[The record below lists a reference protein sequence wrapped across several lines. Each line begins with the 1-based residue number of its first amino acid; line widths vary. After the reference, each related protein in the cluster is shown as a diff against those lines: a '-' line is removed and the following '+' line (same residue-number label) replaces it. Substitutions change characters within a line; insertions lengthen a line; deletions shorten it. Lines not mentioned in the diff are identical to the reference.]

1 MSLRNICRIKSRIK
15 IPGCLKLSF
24 FTMKS
29 SLIITLMVVLLFL
42 VSCGGQAMKTAT
54 FETSMGTFTIEL
66 SDKTPITTSNFVDLA
81 SKGFYD
87 GTKFHRIIP
96 DFMLQGG
103 DPLSKNNALKS
114 RWGTGG
120 PGYEIK
126 DEFDPSLRN
135 VRGTIAMANHG
146 PNTGGSQFFIN
157 VVYSE
162 LMVLLSYVIFLSF
175 PSPSPH
181 TYSILSAH
189 QFSSMKSAKIQN
201 R

>member
-1 MSLRNICRIKSRIK
+1 M
-15 IPGCLKLSF
+15 
-24 FTMKS
+24 M
-29 SLIITLMVVLLFL
+29 VLLFV
-42 VSCGGQAMKTAT
+42 VSCGGPTMKTAT

-87 GTKFHRIIP
+87 GTTFHRVIP
-96 DFMLQGG
+96 QFMVQGG

-157 VVYSE
+157 VVDNVHLNNKHTVFGRVTEGMDVVDTISKVDTDNGDRPME
-162 LMVLLSYVIFLSF
+162 DVVVI
-175 PSPSPH
+175 
-181 TYSILSAH
+181 
-189 QFSSMKSAKIQN
+189 KVVVK
-201 R
+201 

>member
-1 MSLRNICRIKSRIK
+1 
-15 IPGCLKLSF
+15 
-24 FTMKS
+24 
-29 SLIITLMVVLLFL
+29 
-42 VSCGGQAMKTAT
+42 MKTAT

-66 SDKTPITTSNFVDLA
+66 SDKTPITTQNFVDLA

-87 GTKFHRIIP
+87 DTKFHRVIQ

-103 DPLSKNNALKS
+103 DPLSKNNAMKS

-157 VVYSE
+157 VVDNVH
-162 LMVLLSYVIFLSF
+162 LNNKHTVFGMVTEGMDVVDTISNVDTDNGDRPKEDVVVRKVTI
-175 PSPSPH
+175 
-181 TYSILSAH
+181 
-189 QFSSMKSAKIQN
+189 K
-201 R
+201 